1 MRVKIYTITIT
12 EWGLNL
18 EKLIWK
24 MYIQLLLVLLQCS
37 ITPLVRAAH
46 CAMPCFNYTMFGF
59 WSAHF
64 HSVNVKHLVIN
75 LQAWNERVTLHELH
89 KNNNC
94 FMKVKILN
102 IFINGGLK
110 QSVHAV
116 VFLSDAKALGWMDIL
131 APNIEILWWY
141 QRIEEL

>member
-18 EKLIWK
+18 EKLICK
-24 MYIQLLLVLLQCS
+24 YVIFNYCLCFYNVQLHHGISCS
-37 ITPLVRAAH
+37 LCHA
-46 CAMPCFNYTMFGF
+46 CFNYNMFGF

-64 HSVNVKHLVIN
+64 HSVNAKHLVMN

-89 KNNNC
+89 KYNNC

-102 IFINGGLK
+102 IFINGGSETKCPCCCLPWWCE
-110 QSVHAV
+110 ST
-116 VFLSDAKALGWMDIL
+116 WMNGYIGS
-131 APNIEILWWY
+131 
-141 QRIEEL
+141 